1 MAIAQGRDA
10 SAKETGVSESGAS
23 ESGAQGAAASET
35 VALVVRP
42 HERAVRRFKIE
53 VISGPDRGLFA
64 VSDGP
69 ELTIGTA
76 PANQLVLRDVS
87 VSRHH
92 CVITAADEGFLL
104 RDIGSRNG
112 TTLSGFRVLGA
123 YLGPG
128 ALLGVGESTLRFSL
142 LEDEIVEPLAG
153 SEGFERILGQSTAM
167 RRLFA
172 MLPRIAASD
181 STVLLEGETGTG
193 KGLLAEVIHQ
203 KSPRAKGPFVVIDC
217 SAIPPSLIEAELFGH
232 ARGAF
237 TGAHAARPGAFEAAA
252 GGTVFLD
259 ELGELPLDMQ
269 PKLLRALEER
279 VIRRVGSLE
288 PVRLDVRVIAA
299 TNRDLKREINVG
311 AFRADL
317 YYRLNIVRI
326 RLPALRERRED
337 IPLLVAHFHEQLS
350 RGGEKAPP
358 EGLVAAMA
366 RHEWPGNVRELRAAV
381 ERAILMEDP
390 ELWMEATLGMPE
402 AATSPDEASPRGT
415 SAHAPSERDLEEDLA
430 LGSFRAAKDRATGRW
445 ERGYVEALVRRS
457 GGNVS
462 LAARTAH
469 MDRNHLRDLIR
480 RHHVVAKEE

>member
-1 MAIAQGRDA
+1 MA
-10 SAKETGVSESGAS
+10 SGA
-23 ESGAQGAAASET
+23 GQQGSTTET

-42 HERAVRRFKIE
+42 NERAVRRFRVE
-53 VISGPDRGLFA
+53 VISGPDRGLVA

-76 PANQLVLRDVS
+76 AANHVVLADSS

-104 RDIGSRNG
+104 RDSGSRNG
-112 TTLSGFRVLGA
+112 TTLAGFRVLGA

-128 ALLGVGESTLRFSL
+128 AIIGAGETTLRFSPL
-142 LEDEIVEPLAG
+142 LEEIVEPLAG

-193 KGLLAEVIHQ
+193 KGLLAEVLHQ
-203 KSPRAKGPFVVIDC
+203 KSARASGPFVVIDC
-217 SAIPPSLIEAELFGH
+217 SSIPPSLIEAELFGH

-237 TGAHAARPGAFEAAA
+237 TGAHGARPGAFEAAA

-279 VIRRVGSLE
+279 VIRRVGSLD

-299 TNRDLKREINVG
+299 TNRDLRREINVG

-326 RLPALRERRED
+326 RLPPLRERRED
-337 IPLLVAHFHEQLS
+337 IPLLVAHFHEQLA
-350 RGGEKAPP
+350 RGADTAPP
-358 EGLVAAMA
+358 ASLVAAMA
-366 RHEWPGNVRELRAAV
+366 RHEWPGNVRELRSAV
-381 ERAILMEDP
+381 ERAILMDDP
-390 ELWMEATLGMPE
+390 ALWQEATLG
-402 AATSPDEASPRGT
+402 
-415 SAHAPSERDLEEDLA
+415 APSSDDPAAPQASDDHPSDLA
-430 LGSFRAAKDRATGRW
+430 LGSFRAAKERATGRW
-445 ERGYVEALVRRS
+445 ERGYIEALVRHCN
-457 GGNVS
+457 GNVS
-462 LAARTAH
+462 LAARTAR
-469 MDRNHLRDLIR
+469 MDRNHLRDLLR
-480 RHHVVAKEE
+480 RHGVAAKDD